1 MSRSL
6 RALWLTAAASLI
18 ATLLVVLAGGRARAV
33 MTERFVLDDAEV
45 LSAGDLVATAVHSDG
60 RVTLGVETRRIA
72 MPDDVPLIYSAVR
85 AQDGAI
91 YLGTG
96 NDGRIYRARGDQVTL
111 FAETRQLLVSA
122 LAIGDGGTLY
132 AGTLPEG
139 RIYAIGAD
147 GQPREL
153 ARPDNVEHVWALV
166 WDARRR
172 VLFAGTGPD
181 GRVYAIDPRGQA
193 TLWWDAPYQHV
204 MSLALAQDG
213 TLYAGTTEEAV
224 VARLTAPTRAEIVY
238 DFPGNEITAIAERDG
253 ALAVAA
259 NEFPDPPAVISA
271 APMPSSTG
279 TPMRAPRPRPGKGRV
294 WHLSRE
300 GRAERVH
307 AQEDGHFTS
316 LELRADGTIYAAAGN
331 NGRVVRINPDRTSA
345 VWIDVDER
353 QVMHIALEGSDPYFV
368 TADGAALY
376 RVSGTRPAAA
386 TWQSKVLDARFASRW
401 GQLEWRGSGQVILQT
416 RSGNTER
423 PDATWSEWS
432 GELNRAGPIR
442 SPAARFLQLRARFD
456 RDPNATLH
464 AVTAYF
470 LPQNQ
475 RATVSG
481 VLVKQASE
489 TATKQ
494 ARAERQSFVPDPSST
509 LRLTWSADNP
519 DGDRLRYRLRYRQ
532 EGQSV
537 WREMTRETDILTAT
551 EYAWATASIPD
562 GWYVVRV
569 EASDELEN
577 PSAYALRATADSEP
591 LRVDNHAPRVE
602 GLRFATA
609 HLTGR
614 AVDALGPI
622 ARLEHAIDGGEWQP
636 LYSTDDLL
644 DTADEAFD
652 LDLSSLAAGDHIV
665 AVRATDAS
673 GNVGSA
679 EAQIRR

>member
-1 MSRSL
+1 
-6 RALWLTAAASLI
+6 
-18 ATLLVVLAGGRARAV
+18 
-33 MTERFVLDDAEV
+33 
-45 LSAGDLVATAVHSDG
+45 
-60 RVTLGVETRRIA
+60 
-72 MPDDVPLIYSAVR
+72 
-85 AQDGAI
+85 
-91 YLGTG
+91 
-96 NDGRIYRARGDQVTL
+96 
-111 FAETRQLLVSA
+111 
-122 LAIGDGGTLY
+122 
-132 AGTLPEG
+132 
-139 RIYAIGAD
+139 
-147 GQPREL
+147 
-153 ARPDNVEHVWALV
+153 
-166 WDARRR
+166 
-172 VLFAGTGPD
+172 
-181 GRVYAIDPRGQA
+181 
-193 TLWWDAPYQHV
+193 
-204 MSLALAQDG
+204 
-213 TLYAGTTEEAV
+213 
-224 VARLTAPTRAEIVY
+224 
-238 DFPGNEITAIAERDG
+238 
-253 ALAVAA
+253 
-259 NEFPDPPAVISA
+259 
-271 APMPSSTG
+271 
-279 TPMRAPRPRPGKGRV
+279 
-294 WHLSRE
+294 
-300 GRAERVH
+300 
-307 AQEDGHFTS
+307 DGHFPS

-481 VLVKQASE
+481 VLVKQANE

-602 GLRFATA
+602 SLRFATA